1 MAVKDARMSRRYV
14 YRDCLQ
20 NVSFVL
26 NLLYFISKNVELIV
40 CLLSSY
46 SALWKKANQVLII
59 FNGFSIIL
67 I

>member
-1 MAVKDARMSRRYV
+1 MAIKDARMSRCYV

-40 CLLSSY
+40 YLLSSY

-59 FNGFSIIL
+59 FNEAII
-67 I
+67 